1 MPVQLSPSQAALF
14 NAKNFGHIASVFPDG
29 SVQVT
34 PIWVDS
40 VDGRVRIN
48 SAEGRAKVKNLRRN
62 PQVTIEVS
70 SEGDPYEYVEV
81 RGRVVE
87 MTHEGADD
95 HIDALAKKYLDVDSY
110 PYRKADEQRV
120 TIVIEPEKVLGNR
133 TGSAAKSD

>member
-1 MPVQLSPSQAALF
+1 
-14 NAKNFGHIASVFPDG
+14 
-29 SVQVT
+29 
-34 PIWVDS
+34 
-40 VDGRVRIN
+40 
-48 SAEGRAKVKNLRRN
+48 
-62 PQVTIEVS
+62 
-70 SEGDPYEYVEV
+70 
-81 RGRVVE
+81 